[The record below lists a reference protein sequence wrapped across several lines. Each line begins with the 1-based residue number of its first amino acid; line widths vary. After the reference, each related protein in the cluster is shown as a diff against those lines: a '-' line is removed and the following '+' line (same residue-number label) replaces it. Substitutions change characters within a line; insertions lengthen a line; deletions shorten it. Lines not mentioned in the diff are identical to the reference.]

1 MKNTP
6 LPPPPPP
13 KIASPVVVPV
23 LNEEDEDDY
32 DPDFT
37 SAEDTE
43 QILNKLDNS
52 TPESLKT
59 TPNMELGAFKLP
71 PAPQLTTQQAAEI
84 GKGTISRV
92 FGVMQTLDEPGK
104 KAKSGLNR
112 LAASSYDRDAW
123 ITIITRLAT
132 RTSAGL
138 EDPSDSIKSEAN
150 ESITLSNTIRET
162 LYLYVLEDFRKRI
175 DIAVTWLCEEW
186 YNDRIQAK
194 MRDNSPKHYDK
205 WVLKVL
211 DGIVPNLDAR
221 DKILTRFLSE
231 IPSLS
236 VEILERVKGLCRDPA
251 MVNLSITSLL
261 YLVMFR
267 PPVRELALDA
277 VEDVW
282 ATCEYHFHP
291 SNGSKQLTCPTD
303 EDAKPMS
310 AKYLAKWRPG
320 FAERLNS
327 AESMDEKKENGVVP
341 AIEA

>member
-6 LPPPPPP
+6 PPPPPPP
-13 KIASPVVVPV
+13 KAMNPVTVPIMAV
-23 LNEEDEDDY
+23 EEDDDDY

-52 TPESLKT
+52 TPEPPKAI
-59 TPNMELGAFKLP
+59 PDMELKAFKLP
-71 PAPQLTTQQAAEI
+71 PAPQLTAAQATEI
-84 GKGTISRV
+84 GQGTVSRV
-92 FGVMQTLDEPGK
+92 FGVMQTLDESGK
-104 KAKSGLNR
+104 KAKSGMNR
-112 LAASSYDRDAW
+112 LAAGSYDRDAW

-138 EDPSDSIKSEAN
+138 DDSSESVKAEAN
-150 ESITLSNTIRET
+150 ASVTLSNTIRES

-175 DIAVTWLCEEW
+175 DVAVTWLCEEW
-186 YNDRIQAK
+186 YNDKIQAK
-194 MRDNSPKHYDK
+194 MSNDTVRQYDK
-205 WVLKVL
+205 WVIKVL
-211 DGIVPNLDAR
+211 DGIVPYLDAR

-231 IPSLS
+231 IPELS

-277 VEDVW
+277 VEDAW
-282 ATCEYHFHP
+282 ATCKCFSP
-291 SNGSKQLTCPTD
+291 LTST
-303 EDAKPMS
+303 S
-310 AKYLAKWRPG
+310 LTYFR
-320 FAERLNS
+320 R
-327 AESMDEKKENGVVP
+327 
-341 AIEA
+341 